1 MRTSIGYTLEPS
13 VVSWSC
19 DFACLCSIL
28 FQTEDVLGGSNLV
41 NLWHRLRKKSSF
53 LFFFF
58 FFFPFQTDP
67 GNSGESEKPLGER
80 SMPDGEKTKGNGE
93 EAKGRGHICSGHC
106 REQERCKHIYV
117 V

>member
-41 NLWHRLRKKSSF
+41 NLG
-53 LFFFF
+53 
-58 FFFPFQTDP
+58 TD
-67 GNSGESEKPLGER
+67 
-80 SMPDGEKTKGNGE
+80 
-93 EAKGRGHICSGHC
+93 
-106 REQERCKHIYV
+106 
-117 V
+117 